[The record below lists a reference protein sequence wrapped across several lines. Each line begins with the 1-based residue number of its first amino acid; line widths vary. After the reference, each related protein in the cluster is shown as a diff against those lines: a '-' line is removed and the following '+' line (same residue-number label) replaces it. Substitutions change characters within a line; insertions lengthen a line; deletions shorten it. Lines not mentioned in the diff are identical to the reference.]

1 MGIVMMIVVG
11 SCQKNEFEYENVSG
25 ILTFRFQLL
34 DGRVF
39 DCTVDQPAK
48 TIQNDLD
55 SLLFGTSSATL
66 AKIKPIFTTTMELRF
81 LLMAQKSKVEKV
93 KLILISQSRLQRVS
107 KMLSV
112 NIL

>member
-1 MGIVMMIVVG
+1 MKKNRIKRRSLFMGIVMMIVVG
-11 SCQKNEFEYENVSG
+11 SCQKNEIEYENVSG
-25 ILTFRFQLL
+25 ILTFRFQLP

-66 AKIKPIFTTTMELRF
+66 AKIKPIFTTTIG
-81 LLMAQKSKVEKV
+81 AQVF
-93 KLILISQSRLQRVS
+93 
-107 KMLSV
+107 V
-112 NIL
+112 NGT